1 MFKSIFSAVL
11 VMCGLLAYELITGQN
26 VLDSNWD
33 QQSDLYTSL
42 LLAGIIVPIVWPLFD
57 K

>member
-1 MFKSIFSAVL
+1 MFKSIFLAVL
-11 VMCGLLAYELITGQN
+11 MMCGLLAYELITGQN

-33 QQSDLYTSL
+33 QHFDLYTSL